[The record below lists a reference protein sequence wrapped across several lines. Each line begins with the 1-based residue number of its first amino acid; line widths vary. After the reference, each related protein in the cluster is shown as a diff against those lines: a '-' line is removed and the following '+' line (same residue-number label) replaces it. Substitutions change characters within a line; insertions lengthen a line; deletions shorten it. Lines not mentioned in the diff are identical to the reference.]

1 MALGLLHA
9 SATCPEKYKSC
20 ILIELNYYV
29 MRKISVLAVVLLLTC
44 LTQAQ
49 VQKDYRVKGERF
61 AANTFHLEALGN
73 GMPYNIGYERVLTKM
88 TWFNVGLG
96 VGGGYFPLKVLPVI
110 SANFEV
116 IMLFGKSDHL
126 FEMGMGGRVGYAEY
140 HPEEPITTND
150 NQLISISKGGAI
162 FQTFRMG
169 YRYQPVKGGFFFRAG
184 IVSSSPELVVF
195 DDLIATGAANA
206 ALFLAEK
213 FEIDVSYML
222 PSFGIGVTF

>member
-1 MALGLLHA
+1 
-9 SATCPEKYKSC
+9 
-20 ILIELNYYV
+20 
-29 MRKISVLAVVLLLTC
+29 MRKILVLVVVLLSSYLTH
-44 LTQAQ
+44 AQ

-88 TWFNVGLG
+88 RWFNVGLG
-96 VGGGYFPLKVLPVI
+96 VGGGYFPSKVLPVM

-116 IMLFGKSDHL
+116 SMLFGKSDHL
-126 FEMGMGGRVGYAEY
+126 FEMGMGARVGYAEY
-140 HPEEPITTND
+140 HPKEPITND
-150 NQLISISKGGAI
+150 NNQLVSISKGGAI

-169 YRYQPVKGGFFFRAG
+169 YRYQPVNGGFFFRAG
-184 IVSSSPELVVF
+184 IVSSDPQLIIF

-222 PSFGIGVTF
+222 PSFGIGITF